1 MPTLAGDHQVDQY
14 KVGGFSNNNNYQQ
27 TIDESQQ
34 QQGNSITLSTTSKIA
49 NYFMNSGGNNNNYNT
64 KPSAQ
69 FSSQPPTLP
78 ISFGNGASGDSE
90 EKEVVVGDIA
100 ASTASSQQQLIGRL
114 SSMSLLSPSLVPG
127 PSNAA
132 PPGSIESTAGISSA
146 MAIQHRAHK
155 LVDSELS
162 EILDYPTVY
171 YFGEN
176 RDLKV
181 RIDLN
186 KPNRGYDDDRGDYR
200 VNMGDHLAFR
210 YELIENIGKG
220 SFGQVFKSKDH
231 KKGVIV
237 AVKVIRNK
245 KRFQQQARIEI
256 KILNKLKA
264 AEGGVRNHCI
274 QICETFDFRKHTCL
288 VFPLYGLNLY
298 EYLKIKGFRGCSLP
312 FVKQVAIQL
321 LETLAFL
328 RRLNIIHCDLKPE
341 NILLKDERRAQI
353 VVIDFGSSCFVKETV
368 YTYIQSRFYRSPEV
382 ILGFEYGE
390 SMSCFVAVCFS
401 QLT

>member
-1 MPTLAGDHQVDQY
+1 MDNNTGLEDNRVAPAKEPLKKKLNSVKASGYQQSKLFGDHQIDQY
-14 KVGGFSNNNNYQQ
+14 KVGGFSNNNNYQP

-34 QQGNSITLSTTSKIA
+34 QQGNSVTLSTTSKIA
-49 NYFMNSGGNNNNYNT
+49 NYFMNSGGNSNNYNT

-69 FSSQPPTLP
+69 FSSQPPNLP

-274 QICETFDFRKHTCL
+274 QICETFDFRNHTCL

-321 LETLAFL
+321 LETL
-328 RRLNIIHCDLKPE
+328 
-341 NILLKDERRAQI
+341 
-353 VVIDFGSSCFVKETV
+353 
-368 YTYIQSRFYRSPEV
+368 
-382 ILGFEYGE
+382 
-390 SMSCFVAVCFS
+390 
-401 QLT
+401 